1 MRPGWPSRWG
11 PRDQVLAVGL
21 VAALLQG
28 VIVHTA
34 LAGLSRV
41 QDAHRGVREISLAQ
55 RSFQDA
61 DMAHDAMQARLL
73 AVLLETGPRPPG
85 TATPTEALLAL
96 EYEVSTYRAA
106 LGRVAAADLPPQL
119 STLAQ
124 QVRGRQE
131 AYAQQVLV
139 LGRRAV
145 DAPDEARR
153 GLPDVTAE
161 YEALVTV
168 QDGVT
173 VQMAR
178 QAGDLEAAAAGGADQ
193 ARLRLVLAAV
203 ATVLGLLGLT
213 DLLTRLAEALSQV
226 LRRQRGVVETL
237 QQSLLPE
244 TLPTIPGV
252 ELAVRYLPGAVGAK
266 VGGDWYDVVQLPGGE
281 VGLVMG
287 DVVGHDLHAATEMG
301 QLRSALRAYA
311 AERLPPHEVLQ
322 RLNRLC
328 ATQEPAPM
336 ATLLYGVLDPVQG
349 TLRVA
354 NAGHCPPLVRVGDD
368 CYLLEQPARPPVGA
382 VPEVQ
387 YTTVEHSL
395 PPGCLLV
402 LYTDGLVERRG
413 VPLDE
418 ALDRLCEVVLAPPS
432 PLDERCSQVIEAMLA
447 GKAPEDDVA
456 LMLVAPQARL
466 GPHLQVH
473 WEARMDQLAGLR
485 RLMERWLAEVGAD
498 EDESFDIV
506 LSSAEA
512 ATNAVEHAYG
522 PSRAQ
527 FRVTCDVTDEV
538 VTVVIRDWGRWRAP
552 RGSDRGR
559 GLTLIHALMDEAQV
573 DHGPDGTEVS
583 MRKRLARAVTVA

>member
-1 MRPGWPSRWG
+1 MRLDGLVRQA

-21 VAALLQG
+21 AAALLQG

-34 LAGLSRV
+34 LTGLSGV
-41 QDAHRGVREISLAQ
+41 QDAHDSVREISRAQ
-55 RSFQDA
+55 RAFQDA
-61 DMAHDAMQARLL
+61 DMAHDAMQARLY
-73 AVLLETGPRPPG
+73 AVLIETGPEPALAM
-85 TATPTEALLAL
+85 TSTEALAAL
-96 EYEVSTYRAA
+96 EQEVGTYRTA
-106 LGRVAAADLPPQL
+106 LGRVATADLPPRL
-119 STLAQ
+119 SELARE
-124 QVRGRQE
+124 VRQRQD
-131 AYAQQVLV
+131 AYAEQVLG
-139 LGRRAV
+139 LGRLAVQAPRA
-145 DAPDEARR
+145 ARD
-153 GLPDVTAE
+153 GLPDVVTE
-161 YEALVTV
+161 YEALVAV
-168 QDGVT
+168 QDRVT
-173 VQMAR
+173 AEMAAE
-178 QAGDLEAAAAGGADQ
+178 AGALEEAAAEETGQ

-213 DLLTRLAEALSQV
+213 YLLTRLARALSQV

-237 QQSLLPE
+237 QQSLLPD

-252 ELAVRYLPGAVGAK
+252 ELAVRYLPGGVGAK

-311 AERLPPHEVLQ
+311 TERLAPHEVLQ

-336 ATLLYGVLDPVQG
+336 ATLLYAVLDPVQG

-354 NAGHCPPLVRVGDD
+354 NAGHCPPLVRVGDR
-368 CYLLEQPARPPVGA
+368 CHLLTQPARPPVGA
-382 VPEVQ
+382 VPEVE
-387 YTTVEHSL
+387 YVTVEHAL

-413 VPLDE
+413 VSLDE
-418 ALDRLCEVVLAPPS
+418 GLDRLCEVVPAPRT
-432 PLDERCSQVIEAMLA
+432 PLDDRCSQVVEDMLA
-447 GKAPEDDVA
+447 GSPPEDDVA
-456 LMLVAPQARL
+456 LMLVAPQVHL
-466 GPHLQVH
+466 GPHLELQ

-527 FRVTCDVTDEV
+527 FRVTCDATDDV

-559 GLTLIHALMDEAQV
+559 GLTLIHALMDEARV
-573 DHGPDGTEVS
+573 DHGPDGTEVF
-583 MRKRLARAVTVA
+583 MRKRLARAVTAA